1 MAACV
6 AAMGSTVPVGG
17 AAFNFGRLRSFL
29 ADAGAEDDR
38 LVREGLIDDLG
49 GGHLPLRVVDGC
61 QKFTSSSGWRA
72 RRKRNQS
79 MSVVP
84 TQPRTLGRYRAC
96 CRVSGLAL
104 RQGGGTPLCRYTPRM
119 AITQQ
124 VLTEA
129 LRLQPGDRADL
140 AAALLASLDE
150 QEDAGAAAAW
160 DDLARR
166 RALEIDSGQAS
177 PISSDE
183 FFRRLRDDR

>member
-1 MAACV
+1 
-6 AAMGSTVPVGG
+6 
-17 AAFNFGRLRSFL
+17 
-29 ADAGAEDDR
+29 
-38 LVREGLIDDLG
+38 
-49 GGHLPLRVVDGC
+49 
-61 QKFTSSSGWRA
+61 
-72 RRKRNQS
+72 
-79 MSVVP
+79 
-84 TQPRTLGRYRAC
+84 
-96 CRVSGLAL
+96 
-104 RQGGGTPLCRYTPRM
+104 M